1 MHENGTHGLRGEK
14 QQEHL
19 CDRRPQ
25 ICSTARPSLLQ
36 NHHEWKL
43 WNHRK
48 VLDHKPIKMSLCT
61 HSQNLKFPERFKAW
75 VTLVGG
81 KLETEGK
88 SSRGIL
94 EELPVAP
101 NEENSQLSRS
111 SGLFPTMTEESLYSS
126 KYGNQ
131 SHDKLQS
138 SQMSSSVDS
147 QYIPY
152 VEDIIRE
159 HNYSSCSRSK
169 RTHLHKLLI
178 YQKVYAADKCYG
190 ELRLLNKL
198 TEEHIDPEKNNKMR
212 VKLATQVFSHSI
224 AVVAEHLTA
233 RGDLQEECRQL
244 VNITLLI
251 DDLFDS
257 LNINT
262 LNIPN
267 GKIYKGPVKRIS
279 PITSYGLEQE
289 NFA

>member
-1 MHENGTHGLRGEK
+1 MPRLCSFGR
-14 QQEHL
+14 HL
-19 CDRRPQ
+19 
-25 ICSTARPSLLQ
+25 
-36 NHHEWKL
+36 
-43 WNHRK
+43 
-48 VLDHKPIKMSLCT
+48 VMSLCT

-138 SQMSSSVDS
+138 SQMSSS
-147 QYIPY
+147 
-152 VEDIIRE
+152 
-159 HNYSSCSRSK
+159 
-169 RTHLHKLLI
+169 
-178 YQKVYAADKCYG
+178 DKCYG

-267 GKIYKGPVKRIS
+267 GKIYKESVIPSSKNFIKTIENMEAIWKVLYQNYRLDCLLTNNLNQD
-279 PITSYGLEQE
+279 PIE
-289 NFA
+289 NFFGNIRS